1 LIEGPI
7 RIPSRTLGNE
17 TLSMH
22 GRVRGGRSVVAG
34 EKFGE
39 PVMTLTEAAGWL
51 ERRFGRRPNVATVWR
66 WATRG
71 MKGVRLATISLGRFR
86 YTTEAALERFI
97 HETSLAHGSCRQS
110 KDEMSAASRDAVEPR
125 FTRSEIDAARKR
137 RNREKSKAVEFLR
150 SHMGTGAATKGRRPA
165 AGRQVAARAGDDKGS
180 EARG

>member
-1 LIEGPI
+1 
-7 RIPSRTLGNE
+7 
-17 TLSMH
+17 M
-22 GRVRGGRSVVAG
+22 VAG

-97 HETSLAHGSCRQS
+97 HETSVADGSCRQS
-110 KDEMSAASRDAVEPR
+110 NPGESAAAPDAGEPR
-125 FTRSEIDAARKR
+125 FTRSEIDAARNR
-137 RNREKSKAVEFLR
+137 RHHEKSRAVEFLR
-150 SHMGTGAATKGRRPA
+150 SHMGTGGATKGRRPA
-165 AGRQVAARAGDDKGS
+165 AGRQTAARTGDDQGS
-180 EARG
+180 QARA